1 MTKAEKEQLVRE
13 RAAELESAGVEMDP
27 QYLATLISIFWEGL
41 FKETGHNTDEIA
53 SRIEETYQHKLSPYE
68 AVKIMAEARSLNS
81 ALKRIALLSG
91 IAEDGKQTFQVGDSR
106 ITLNR
111 KEAAKLPYTGFKG
124 SATVTDVD
132 GKSHRVKTA
141 PCGSRHCRCALEF
154 A

>member
-1 MTKAEKEQLVRE
+1 MRKAERAQLVRE

-27 QYLATLISIFWEGL
+27 EVLANLISVFGKDL
-41 FKETGHNTDEIA
+41 FQERNLDRDQIA
-53 SRIEETYQHKLSPYE
+53 SQIAETYRHQLTPYE
-68 AVKIMAEARSLNS
+68 AAKIMAKTRSLTS

-91 IAEDGKQTFQVGDSR
+91 IAEDGTQTFHVGDST

-141 PCGSRHCRCALEF
+141 PCGTPHCRCALEF
-154 A
+154 E